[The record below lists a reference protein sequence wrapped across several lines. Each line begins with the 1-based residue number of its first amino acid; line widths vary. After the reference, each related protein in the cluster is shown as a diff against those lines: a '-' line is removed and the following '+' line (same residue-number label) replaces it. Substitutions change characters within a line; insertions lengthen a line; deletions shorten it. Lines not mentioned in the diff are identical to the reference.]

1 MQVTETKAEGLRRE
15 YSVVVTAAALEAKT
29 TEKLE
34 TVREGFQMKGFRKGK
49 APLPLLKKMFGKS
62 VLGEVVQETVEAA
75 VSEHLQDSGHRPAQQ
90 PNVKI
95 VNEDFEEGDDL
106 TVEFDYECLP
116 DVPEIDFSKIDLERK
131 TVTVEDNAVQ
141 EALDR
146 LAESTTEYEAR
157 GKTAKSKDGDQL
169 VIDFT
174 GKVDGEAFEGGTA
187 EDYPLVLGSSSFIPG
202 FEEQLVGA
210 KTGDEREVKVT
221 FPQEYGAA
229 NLAGKDAVFECAVK
243 EVRAPKPAAI
253 DDALAERY
261 GAENLNGLKDQIR
274 ERIGAEFGDAS
285 RALVKRRLLD
295 KLDEMITFDLPPSL
309 VDAEAKSIAHQLWH
323 EDNPDVE
330 GHDHEEIE
338 STDEHVKLAE
348 RRVKLGLLL
357 AEIGAKTEVEITDQE
372 MGQAIMT
379 QARQYPG
386 QEREFFD
393 FVKQN
398 RQMLEQ
404 IRAPLFEDKV
414 VDHILAKAQ
423 VKELA
428 VKKADFEKEL
438 EALDAD

>member
-1 MQVTETKAEGLRRE
+1 
-15 YSVVVTAAALEAKT
+15 
-29 TEKLE
+29 
-34 TVREGFQMKGFRKGK
+34 
-49 APLPLLKKMFGKS
+49 
-62 VLGEVVQETVEAA
+62 
-75 VSEHLQDSGHRPAQQ
+75 
-90 PNVKI
+90 
-95 VNEDFEEGDDL
+95 
-106 TVEFDYECLP
+106 
-116 DVPEIDFSKIDLERK
+116 
-131 TVTVEDNAVQ
+131 
-141 EALDR
+141 
-146 LAESTTEYEAR
+146 
-157 GKTAKSKDGDQL
+157 
-169 VIDFT
+169 
-174 GKVDGEAFEGGTA
+174 
-187 EDYPLVLGSSSFIPG
+187 
-202 FEEQLVGA
+202 
-210 KTGDEREVKVT
+210 
-221 FPQEYGAA
+221 
-229 NLAGKDAVFECAVK
+229 
-243 EVRAPKPAAI
+243 
-253 DDALAERY
+253 
-261 GAENLNGLKDQIR
+261 
-274 ERIGAEFGDAS
+274 
-285 RALVKRRLLD
+285 
-295 KLDEMITFDLPPSL
+295 MITFDLPPSL